1 MVKETNFCIGED
13 LLQLQHELFV
23 STLSSFLHRSKQCSI
38 ILLEFKNNKIT
49 TKYCISG
56 FFRGYLSSRM
66 YTVGLVRENLFS
78 R

>member
-1 MVKETNFCIGED
+1 MGQTGGHKIAD
-13 LLQLQHELFV
+13 FV
-23 STLSSFLHRSKQCSI
+23 FLH
-38 ILLEFKNNKIT
+38 
-49 TKYCISG
+49 YCISG

>member
-1 MVKETNFCIGED
+1 MLITGPRGLASEAM
-13 LLQLQHELFV
+13 LLQ
-23 STLSSFLHRSKQCSI
+23 I
-38 ILLEFKNNKIT
+38 MDLEYT
-49 TKYCISG
+49 YCISG

>member
-1 MVKETNFCIGED
+1 MSD
-13 LLQLQHELFV
+13 LKTV
-23 STLSSFLHRSKQCSI
+23 SVAVLDCKQNVSFIVFRKVV
-38 ILLEFKNNKIT
+38 
-49 TKYCISG
+49 YCISV